1 MTIGGWVFL
10 TLSLVFVWGLA
21 IWCFA
26 KVLGGADIETPPESL
41 GG

>member
-1 MTIGGWVFL
+1 MRTEGAIFM

-26 KVLGGADIETPPESL
+26 KVLRAPKD
-41 GG
+41 